1 MKRLV
6 LMCVLFSLWTTA
18 VPLTT
23 AQNNSSSV
31 AATQP
36 IVQAILFYS
45 PTCPHCHTVIDQHL
59 PPLQEQYG
67 EQLQILGVDV
77 SKPVGQQLYQN
88 AIAHFNLS
96 SQRQGVPTLVVGETV
111 LVGSV
116 EIPQQFPQIIADGLL
131 AGGIGWP
138 EIPGL
143 HESVPNL
150 PPSASAVVAAPT
162 AVGAA
167 VGMPAEGVGVALGEI
182 DTSSMTAEMAVAS
195 TPSGYALAWA
205 IMAGMVGA
213 LLFVAWRLWQTRAAE
228 GSWLTTAV
236 APLNTPFISMLVLA
250 GLVVAAYLS
259 YVEITH
265 VAAVCGPVG
274 ECNIVQSSPYAQILG
289 IPVAVLGLVNYL
301 VVGALWAWQRARPQ
315 NRQTAVALLLLS
327 LFGVFFSI
335 YLTALELF
343 VIHAV
348 CLWCLTSAVVT
359 TLIMLVVVD
368 GLTKRP
374 SPLAP
379 ELVG

>member
-1 MKRLV
+1 MMKRLWICVV
-6 LMCVLFSLWTTA
+6 LCAWATA
-18 VPLTT
+18 VPFAT
-23 AQNNSSSV
+23 AQSDVSS
-31 AATQP
+31 AAQP

-45 PTCPHCHTVIDQHL
+45 PTCPHCHTVIEQHL

-88 AIAHFNLS
+88 AITYFNLP
-96 SQRQGVPTLVVGETV
+96 SQRRGVPTLVVGETV

-116 EIPQQFPQIIADGLL
+116 EIPQQFPQIIADGLA

-143 HESVPNL
+143 HEAVPNL
-150 PPSASAVVAAPT
+150 PPSAAPAAVAETAVAAPVAT
-162 AVGAA
+162 EATGN
-167 VGMPAEGVGVALGEI
+167 VGVALNQI
-182 DTSSMTAEMAVAS
+182 DTSIMATETAVAA
-195 TPSGYALAWA
+195 TPSGYALAWVV
-205 IMAGMVGA
+205 MAGMVAA
-213 LLFVAWRLWQTRAAE
+213 LLFAAWRLQQTRAAE

-236 APLNTPFISMLVLA
+236 APLDTPLIPILLLV

-259 YVEITH
+259 YVEVTH

-274 ECNIVQSSPYAQILG
+274 DCNIVQSSPYARIFG

-301 VVGALWAWQRARPQ
+301 VVGALWGWQRTNPQ
-315 NRQTAVALLLLS
+315 NRPTAVALLLLS
-327 LFGVFFSI
+327 LFGVCFSI

-348 CLWCLTSAVVT
+348 CMWCLTSAVVT
-359 TLIMLVVVD
+359 TLIMLVVVS

-374 SPLAP
+374 SALAP
-379 ELVG
+379 KLVG

>member
-1 MKRLV
+1 MKRL
-6 LMCVLFSLWTTA
+6 WTFVMLCAWATA
-18 VPLTT
+18 VPFAA
-23 AQNNSSSV
+23 AQNDVSSV
-31 AATQP
+31 AQP
-36 IVQAILFYS
+36 IVQAVLFYS
-45 PTCPHCHTVIDQHL
+45 PTCPHCHTVIEQHL

-88 AIAHFNLS
+88 VITYFNLS
-96 SQRQGVPTLVVGETV
+96 SQRRGVPTLVVGETV

-116 EIPQQFPQIIADGLL
+116 EIPQQFPQIIADGLV

-143 HESVPNL
+143 HEAVPNL
-150 PPSASAVVAAPT
+150 PPSAAPATVTETAVAAPVAT
-162 AVGAA
+162 EATG
-167 VGMPAEGVGVALGEI
+167 GVGVALNQI
-182 DTSSMTAEMAVAS
+182 DASTMATETAVAA
-195 TPSGYALAWA
+195 TPSGYALAWVV
-205 IMAGMVGA
+205 MAGMVWA
-213 LLFVAWRLWQTRAAE
+213 LLFAAWRLQQTRAAE
-228 GSWLTTAV
+228 GSWLKTAV
-236 APLNTPFISMLVLA
+236 VPLDTPLIPILLLV

-259 YVEITH
+259 YIEVRH

-274 ECNIVQSSPYAQILG
+274 DCNIVQSSPYARILG

-301 VVGALWAWQRARPQ
+301 VVGALWGWQRANPQ

-348 CLWCLTSAVVT
+348 CMWCLTSAVVT
-359 TLIMLVVVD
+359 TLIMLVVVS

-374 SPLAP
+374 SGLAP
-379 ELVG
+379 KLAG

>member
-6 LMCVLFSLWTTA
+6 LMCVLFSLWATA
-18 VPLTT
+18 VPFAA
-23 AQNNSSSV
+23 AQSDSSNV
-31 AATQP
+31 AQP
-36 IVQAILFYS
+36 IVQAVLFYS
-45 PTCPHCHTVIDQHL
+45 PTCPHCHTVIEQHL
-59 PPLQEQYG
+59 PPLQEKYG
-67 EQLQILGVDV
+67 AQLQILGVDV
-77 SKPVGQQLYQN
+77 SKQVGQQLYQN
-88 AIAHFNLS
+88 AITHFNLS
-96 SQRQGVPTLVVGETV
+96 SQRLGVPTLVVGETV

-116 EIPQQFPQIIADGLL
+116 EIPQQFPQIIADGLA

-143 HESVPNL
+143 LEAVPNL
-150 PPSASAVVAAPT
+150 PPSAGAAAAAPT
-162 AVGAA
+162 VAGV
-167 VGMPAEGVGVALGEI
+167 PAEATEGVGVALNEI
-182 DTSSMTAEMAVAS
+182 DTSTMATAETAVTG

-205 IMAGMVGA
+205 VMAGMVGA
-213 LLFVAWRLWQTRAAE
+213 LLFAAWRLWQTRAAE

-236 APLNTPFISMLVLA
+236 VPLNTPFIPVLVLA

-259 YVEITH
+259 YVEVTH
-265 VAAVCGPVG
+265 VAAVCGPIG
-274 ECNIVQSSPYAQILG
+274 ECNAVQSSPYAKIFG

-301 VVGALWAWQRARPQ
+301 VMGVLWGWQRANPQ

-359 TLIMLVVVD
+359 TLIMLVVIA
-368 GLTKRP
+368 GLTRRP
-374 SPLAP
+374 SALTP
-379 ELVG
+379 ELAG